1 MISLTEI
8 FLQPDITYPFNY
20 IVTTRFIKQ
29 KNYTTKCGR
38 IECII
43 DPEDYMVTFRGTK
56 VVSGIVIGKLF
67 VYMHPDRQILRTTV
81 DDTQAQLAAFHD
93 ARRKAIKQLED
104 LYDSTL
110 SFLGELNAS
119 IFVAQEMLLEDDQ
132 YIGYVEKQ
140 IKESRYN
147 AAYAIVLAS
156 DEFSRVLTSIEDK
169 YMQSHVS
176 DVKDVSER
184 MIRILCGAEIE
195 MNEPKD
201 PCIIVSDDFNAGD
214 IVQFDREKVLGLATM
229 FGSPVSHASILAATM
244 GLPSVVG
251 LGQEML
257 SIYDGKCAILNGIK
271 GELIVDP
278 DKRTLD
284 RMKRKQKEFE
294 EQQKMLLLLK
304 GKNNVTRSGAY
315 INVYA
320 NIGSAEGVETA
331 LAYDAGGIGLFRSEF
346 IYMESLTYP
355 SEEEQFEI
363 YKEVVEKMR
372 GRKVIIRTLDLGTD
386 KQAAYFR
393 PEKENNPALGYR
405 AIRISLAQP
414 GIFKTQ
420 LRALF
425 RASAFG
431 NLDILFPLI
440 ISVDEV
446 ISIKKFIKE
455 VKDELDAESVP
466 YRKEMR
472 IGIMIETPA
481 AVMISDKLAK
491 HVDFFSIGTN
501 DLTQYT
507 LAIDRQ
513 NPKLESYFN
522 TLHPAVYKMIEMT
535 VANAHKAGIP
545 VDICGEA
552 AADLTH
558 TQDYIDLGIDAL
570 SVSPNKVLPLRKKIR
585 ECK

>member
-1 MISLTEI
+1 
-8 FLQPDITYPFNY
+8 
-20 IVTTRFIKQ
+20 
-29 KNYTTKCGR
+29 
-38 IECII
+38 
-43 DPEDYMVTFRGTK
+43 MVTFRGTK

-195 MNEPKD
+195 MNEPED

-229 FGSPVSHASILAATM
+229 FGSPVSHASILAATL

-284 RMKRKQKEFE
+284 RMKRKQKEYE

-446 ISIKKFIKE
+446 ISIKKIIKE
-455 VKDELDAESVP
+455 VKDELDAENVP

-585 ECK
+585 ECR